1 MATPCCP
8 ISNGLALIL
17 CQYADIRLP
26 RREKPMTSTAA
37 SCPARFETRPLAPFG
52 IELVGELSAPLS
64 AEEVAFLRAIVEDHA
79 VLVARG
85 QRLTI
90 ERHREIMALFGPVPE
105 RELYIVELSDGVLGA
120 DPLTFHSDMAFCHTP
135 YRYGS
140 LHALEIEGG
149 RTSTAFANGTRAYKR
164 LTPGQCKLLARLTT
178 LAVSTCR
185 TGQAFREDI
194 PEDAFRTQRAAV
206 IFHPRTF
213 EPILYVAEAQHARF
227 NELDRAASD
236 ALFEALFPVLYAP
249 DNVYEHVWSVGD
261 FVLYDNLTLQHAR
274 PDPSSLKVR
283 KLQRMGV
290 ADVSADDMLAEF
302 LDQSGLPEVTEVA

>member
-1 MATPCCP
+1 
-8 ISNGLALIL
+8 
-17 CQYADIRLP
+17 
-26 RREKPMTSTAA
+26 MTVSEI
-37 SCPARFETRPLAPFG
+37 PARFQVKPVEPFG
-52 IELVGELSAPLS
+52 IELIGDLSAPLS
-64 AEEVAFLRAIVEDHA
+64 GEEEDFLRGLVEKHA

-85 QRLTI
+85 QSLSI
-90 ERHREIMALFGPVPE
+90 ERQHELMALYGPVPE
-105 RELYIVELSDGVLGA
+105 RELFYVELSDGVLGA

-149 RTSTAFANGTRAYKR
+149 RTSTAFANGTLAYRKLDAEQR
-164 LTPGQCKLLARLTT
+164 RLLARLTT

-194 PEDAFRTQRAAV
+194 PEEAFRTQRAAV

-213 EPILYVAEAQHARF
+213 DPILYVCEAQHARF

-236 ALFEALFPVLYAP
+236 ALFEALFPILYAP

-261 FVLYDNLTLQHAR
+261 FVIYDNLTLQHAR
-274 PDPSSLKVR
+274 PDPSALRVR

-290 ADVSADDMLAEF
+290 ADVSANDMLAEF

>member
-1 MATPCCP
+1 M
-8 ISNGLALIL
+8 
-17 CQYADIRLP
+17 
-26 RREKPMTSTAA
+26 STAK
-37 SCPARFETRPLAPFG
+37 CPARFQIQPVEPFG
-52 IELVGELSAPLS
+52 IELIGDLSAPLS
-64 AEEVAFLRAIVEDHA
+64 AEEADFLRAIVEEHA
-79 VLVARG
+79 LLVARG
-85 QRLTI
+85 QKLSI
-90 ERHREIMALFGPVPE
+90 ERQHELMALYGPVPE

-140 LHALEIEGG
+140 LHALAIEGG
-149 RTSTAFANGTRAYKR
+149 RTSTAFANGTRAYGR
-164 LTPGQCKLLARLTT
+164 LSGDQRRLLARLTT

-194 PEDAFRTQRAAV
+194 PDEAFRTQRAAV

-213 EPILYVAEAQHARF
+213 DPILYVAEAQHARF

-236 ALFEALFPVLYAP
+236 ALFEALFPILYAP
-249 DNVYEHVWSVGD
+249 DNVYEHAWSVGD
-261 FVLYDNLTLQHAR
+261 FVIYDNLTLQHAR

-290 ADVSADDMLAEF
+290 ADVSADEMLAEF
-302 LDQSGLPEVTEVA
+302 LDVSGLPKVTEVA